1 MVLILVQFTFAVWHR
16 ANHMNQLQEFIQYIM
31 LVTVLAKLI
40 EMHCAQ
46 KEILCKKTSFD
57 SFHPQTNWL
66 HIVLS
71 IEEQVNNWMGG
82 NYEE

>member
-1 MVLILVQFTFAVWHR
+1 
-16 ANHMNQLQEFIQYIM
+16 M